1 MKINLAVL
9 VSGRGSNLEAIAKA
23 IKNKQLTSEI
33 KIVIINNKHAMA
45 VEVCKIYNLPYAII
59 ENKNLSRLEHEK
71 MVINEIKKHNCQL
84 IVLAGYMRVLTKNF
98 LEEFKNKTGKFYQV
112 VNIHPSLIPA
122 FTGRNAYEQAFNYGV
137 KISGITVHL
146 VNEEIDGGAI
156 LAQECFRISPND
168 SLDDVKAKGLKIE
181 HELYPQ
187 TLQNIITNGIQIGTY
202 TFLIS

>member
-98 LEEFKNKTGKFYQV
+98 LEEFKNKTGEFYHV